1 MEEINA
7 KNIVDDTAPLESL
20 NPQANSSDAVVAD
33 KQIEM
38 SRVGKSVFYDCLELS
53 PTAEKQ
59 DFMKP
64 EQSDTDEE
72 SKNTHFEC
80 IKSTDKVFVMIP
92 SLAINKVNF
101 VFYTRRKRCLR
112 RFKCNCSN
120 VSCVECH

>member
-7 KNIVDDTAPLESL
+7 KNIVDDTASLDTL
-20 NPQANSSDAVVAD
+20 NPQANSSADAVVD

-72 SKNTHFEC
+72 SKN
-80 IKSTDKVFVMIP
+80 
-92 SLAINKVNF
+92 L
-101 VFYTRRKRCLR
+101 
-112 RFKCNCSN
+112 
-120 VSCVECH
+120 CVVHVII

>member
-7 KNIVDDTAPLESL
+7 KNIVDDTAPLELL
-20 NPQANSSDAVVAD
+20 NPQANSSDAVVD
-33 KQIEM
+33 KQTEM

-72 SKNTHFEC
+72 SKNTYF
-80 IKSTDKVFVMIP
+80 
-92 SLAINKVNF
+92 
-101 VFYTRRKRCLR
+101 
-112 RFKCNCSN
+112 
-120 VSCVECH
+120 

>member
-7 KNIVDDTAPLESL
+7 KNIVDDTTPLESL
-20 NPQANSSDAVVAD
+20 NPQANSSDTVVVVD

-38 SRVGKSVFYDCLELS
+38 SRVGQSVFYDCLELS

-72 SKNTHFEC
+72 SKNT
-80 IKSTDKVFVMIP
+80 TKV
-92 SLAINKVNF
+92 
-101 VFYTRRKRCLR
+101 TRVTTKCL
-112 RFKCNCSN
+112 
-120 VSCVECH
+120 

>member
-7 KNIVDDTAPLESL
+7 KNIVDDTAPLESH
-20 NPQANSSDAVVAD
+20 NPQANSSDAAVD

-72 SKNTHFEC
+72 SKSTQFEC
-80 IKSTDKVFVMIP
+80 KRQECNKWRRNVCDDFITCDK
-92 SLAINKVNF
+92 
-101 VFYTRRKRCLR
+101 
-112 RFKCNCSN
+112 
-120 VSCVECH
+120 

>member
-7 KNIVDDTAPLESL
+7 KNTVNDKEPLESVK
-20 NPQANSSDAVVAD
+20 PQANSSDAVVD
-33 KQIEM
+33 KQKEM

-72 SKNTHFEC
+72 SKKQIH
-80 IKSTDKVFVMIP
+80 
-92 SLAINKVNF
+92 
-101 VFYTRRKRCLR
+101 FYTV
-112 RFKCNCSN
+112 FF
-120 VSCVECH
+120 CVLF